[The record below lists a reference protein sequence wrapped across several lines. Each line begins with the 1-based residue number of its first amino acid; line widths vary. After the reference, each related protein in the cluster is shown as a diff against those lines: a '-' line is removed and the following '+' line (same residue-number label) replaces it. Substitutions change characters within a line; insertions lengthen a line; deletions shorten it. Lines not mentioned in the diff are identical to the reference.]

1 MKDLIIEM
9 KEPFPTSLNLDKA
22 GWGEL
27 EQWVN
32 QNQNQFAYRL
42 RVDYLCLTEEDIK
55 IILLLRVRLT
65 HQEIANIM
73 NVQLS
78 SFRMRRWR
86 IKHKMNINVRSFTE
100 FIRSK

>member
-22 GWGEL
+22 GWTEL

-42 RVDYLCLTEEDIK
+42 RVDYPCLTEEDIK

-86 IKHKMNINVRSFTE
+86 IKKKMNINFQSFTE